1 MQFNHSYVG
10 LRRNSKS
17 GRNYANAYLI
27 KEGNDEMT
35 KMRDVLLTEVA
46 LRDGSHAVRH
56 QFTVEQVTTVAKAL
70 DEANVPYIEVSHG
83 DGLGGSSLQYGLS
96 LTNEMEL
103 IEAAASAVEQA
114 KIAVLLIPGIG
125 TMPQLKEAAQLGAK
139 MARIATHV
147 TEADVS
153 HQHIALAKELG
164 METVGF
170 LMMSH
175 MAPPNKLLEQAKL
188 MESYGADTVYV
199 VDSAG
204 ALLPHQVRDRIR
216 LLKENLSVNIGF
228 HAHNNLSLAMANTLV
243 AIEEGATRI
252 DGSIRCL
259 GAGAGKTQTE
269 VAVAVLD
276 KLNIRTGIDVYKMMD
291 IAEELVAPILEKP
304 QEITR
309 DSLVLGYAG
318 VYSSF
323 LLHAQRAA
331 QHFGIDSRSI
341 LVELGKRQVVGGQED
356 MIMDVAAELS
366 KEKSELSV

>member
-1 MQFNHSYVG
+1 MDTS
-10 LRRNSKS
+10 
-17 GRNYANAYLI
+17 
-27 KEGNDEMT
+27 
-35 KMRDVLLTEVA
+35 RDIFITEVA
-46 LRDGSHAVRH
+46 LRDGSHAIRH
-56 QFTVEQVTTVAKAL
+56 QFTVEQVTKVSKAL

-96 LTNEMEL
+96 LTDEMEL
-103 IEAAASAVEQA
+103 IEAAASVSKNA

-125 TMPQLKEAAQLGAK
+125 TMSELKEAARLGAK

-153 HQHIALAKELG
+153 RQHIALAKELG

-175 MAPPNKLLEQAKL
+175 MAPPEKLLEQAKL

-204 ALLPHQVRDRIR
+204 ALLPHQVRERIR
-216 LLKENLSVNIGF
+216 ALKGSLSANIGF

-252 DGSIRCL
+252 DGSVRCL
-259 GAGAGKTQTE
+259 GAGAGNTQTE

-276 KLNIRTGIDVYKMMD
+276 KLNIKTGIDFYKMMD
-291 IAEELVAPILEKP
+291 IAEDLVAPILNKP
-304 QEITR
+304 QEITK
-309 DSLVLGYAG
+309 DSLILGYAG

-323 LLHAQRAA
+323 LLHAQRASKK
-331 QHFGIDSRSI
+331 FGIDSRSI
-341 LVELGKRQVVGGQED
+341 LVELGNRKVVGGQED

-366 KEKSELSV
+366 KQKLGKSV

>member
-1 MQFNHSYVG
+1 MEKK
-10 LRRNSKS
+10 REIR
-17 GRNYANAYLI
+17 I
-27 KEGNDEMT
+27 
-35 KMRDVLLTEVA
+35 TEVA
-46 LRDGSHAVRH
+46 LRDGSHAIRH
-56 QFTVEQVTTVAKAL
+56 QFTVDQVTKIARGL
-70 DEANVPYIEVSHG
+70 DEAKVPVIEVSHG

-103 IEAAASAVEQA
+103 IEVAASVVNHS
-114 KIAVLLIPGIG
+114 KIAVLLLPGIG
-125 TMPQLKEAAQLGAK
+125 TMPELKQAANLGAK

-153 HQHIALAKELG
+153 PQHIALAKELG

-175 MAPPNKLLEQAKL
+175 MVPTTKLVEQAKL
-188 MESYGADTVYV
+188 MESYGADCVYV

-204 ALLPHQVRDRIR
+204 ALLPHEVRERIR
-216 LLKENLSVNIGF
+216 ALTNELTVEVGF

-259 GAGAGKTQTE
+259 GAGAGNTQTE
-269 VAVAVLD
+269 VLVSVLD
-276 KLNIRTGIDVYKMMD
+276 RMGVHTGVDHYKLMDV
-291 IAEELVAPILEKP
+291 AEDLVAPVLEKP
-304 QEITR
+304 QEITK

-323 LLHAQRAA
+323 LLHTRKAA
-331 QHFGIDSRSI
+331 ERFGLDPRDI
-341 LVELGKRQVVGGQED
+341 LIELGRQKIVGGQED
-356 MIMDVAAELS
+356 MIVDVAADIA
-366 KEKSELSV
+366 KQRNITEKV